1 MGRAKP
7 LKPAGPSVRFADWGC
22 LQEAFG
28 QEWGE
33 AIRSTSLR
41 SLLPSTCCS
50 QSPGQQSPEL

>member
-33 AIRSTSLR
+33 AIRS
-41 SLLPSTCCS
+41 LLPSTCCS

>member
-33 AIRSTSLR
+33 AIRS
-41 SLLPSTCCS
+41 LLPSMCCS